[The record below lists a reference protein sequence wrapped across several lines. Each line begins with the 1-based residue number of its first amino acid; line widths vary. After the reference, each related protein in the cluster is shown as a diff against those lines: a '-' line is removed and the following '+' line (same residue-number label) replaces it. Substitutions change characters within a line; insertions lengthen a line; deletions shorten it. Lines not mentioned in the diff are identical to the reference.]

1 MFAEYPIND
10 DQLISLVLGEE
21 EIVAIELWESVPVFC
36 YIFCIFR
43 MFGKVGDWEILQS
56 KGLFLFV
63 FVR

>member
-21 EIVAIELWESVPVFC
+21 EIVAIELWESVPVFR

-43 MFGKVGDWEILQS
+43 MFGKVGD
-56 KGLFLFV
+56 
-63 FVR
+63 